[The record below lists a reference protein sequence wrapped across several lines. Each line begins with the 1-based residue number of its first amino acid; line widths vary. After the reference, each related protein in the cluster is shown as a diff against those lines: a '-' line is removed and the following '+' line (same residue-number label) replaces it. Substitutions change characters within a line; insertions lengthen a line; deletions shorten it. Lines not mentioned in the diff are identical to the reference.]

1 MTHIGIFYGSST
13 GNTQDAAKKI
23 AKALSGHAVELF
35 DVATAQADFSA
46 YDLVLF
52 GSSTWGLGDLQDDW
66 DAFVEEVKS
75 ADLAGKKVA
84 LFGTGDSSSYS
95 DTFGEALGKIYGAIK
110 GKGIQLIGQ
119 VPTEGYSFDS
129 SESVIDGQFVGLL
142 LDEDNEPEKTDQRIA
157 LWVDQIKKA
166 ILNI

>member
-1 MTHIGIFYGSST
+1 MAQIGIFYGSST
-13 GNTQDAAKKI
+13 GNTQDAAKRI
-23 AKALSGHAVELF
+23 AKALSDHTVALF
-35 DVATAQADFSA
+35 DVASASADFSA
-46 YDLVLF
+46 YDLILF

-66 DAFVEEVKS
+66 ESFIEEVKS

-95 DTFGEALGKIYGAIK
+95 DTFGEALGKIYDQIK

-119 VPTEGYSFDS
+119 VSIEGYSFDS

-142 LDEDNEPEKTDQRIA
+142 LDEDNESEKTDQRIA